1 MKAKKLTKQRVRDL
15 DHGETAQ
22 KHDVSGDEH
31 MQAYKAPSPPM
42 RKITQTATVQTV
54 RGIIKVAPSFC

>member
-1 MKAKKLTKQRVRDL
+1 MKAKKLTKQRIRDL

-31 MQAYKAPSPPM
+31 MQAYKAENYTNSYS
-42 RKITQTATVQTV
+42 AD
-54 RGIIKVAPSFC
+54 S